1 MKIITPSNTSK
12 IIYWVSTGLIS
23 LIMIGS
29 ATFYIVKRDMVVEN
43 MKHLGYPAYLVSIL
57 PFTKI
62 LGTLLLLFGSKFIP
76 RNIWK
81 NLNEWVYSA
90 LFCNCVSASVAHG
103 QAGDGWINPGTIA
116 SVVVLISYFFSK
128 KLGK

>member
-1 MKIITPSNTSK
+1 M
-12 IIYWVSTGLIS
+12 VA
-23 LIMIGS
+23 S
-29 ATFYIVKRDMVVEN
+29 ATFYVVKYDMVVEN

-62 LGTLLLLFGSKFIP
+62 LGAVLLLFGSKVVP
-76 RNIWK
+76 ENIWN

-90 LFCNCVSASVAHG
+90 LFCNCLLAAIAHG

-116 SVVVLISYFFSK
+116 TVILLVSYYFSK
-128 KLGK
+128 KVGK